1 MSRPFTSADDAR
13 LIRLRDQGASRAEI
27 GSILGRTEGSIKERI
42 RYLQLPTVRGK
53 QDAPRAWRGLSSDFS
68 PKATVNH
75 SLEWR
80 EFAKQRE
87 AELKRAAQH
96 AARVK
101 ALGPVSNA
109 EAEALIAAAL
119 AAGKVT
125 LCPPRFVAPITG
137 APA

>member
-53 QDAPRAWRGLSSDFS
+53 KDAPRAWSGLNSDFS
-68 PKATVNH
+68 PKSTVNH

-96 AARVK
+96 AARLK
-101 ALGPVSNA
+101 GLPPLT
-109 EAEALIAAAL
+109 EQDAAQLVAIAL
-119 AAGKVT
+119 AAGRITK
-125 LCPPRFVAPITG
+125 CPPRFVAPITG